1 MHHIRIRSDTQRLR
15 NSELLTQRFCVGVWG
30 YWARVRPLC
39 SYRTAVEG
47 ERSKNQPGKLRPG
60 THGSGGNEGAPASGS
75 DTDRTKTQI
84 NHEENKESVRGGAGG
99 GIADPAGNEQ
109 NSRIIETLRE
119 VWETLPGACTAFS
132 EAWLL
137 P

>member
-1 MHHIRIRSDTQRLR
+1 MNPT
-15 NSELLTQRFCVGVWG
+15 
-30 YWARVRPLC
+30 
-39 SYRTAVEG
+39 
-47 ERSKNQPGKLRPG
+47 GKLRPG

-99 GIADPAGNEQ
+99 GTADPAGKYQ
-109 NSRIIETLRE
+109 NSGSAEDVRE